1 MNIAGG
7 IACYIKSLRFPGLRQ
22 TSHNLPFVNHGGGKE
37 GTLAVRSTHPTFR
50 MRVCLDLAG
59 SSRDRASVAYRFP
72 SPHTRDT
79 ARQCPFQR
87 FAKFSTDH
95 EQDFCPGFVAS
106 VLDGRQM
113 TLANTDSIG
122 KIRLCNVK
130 PSHAPNP
137 ATDCSP
143 VGCTRLR
150 KRQRK
155 GLNTQWNET

>member
-1 MNIAGG
+1 MREGAPKPTG
-7 IACYIKSLRFPGLRQ
+7 IASAAQRVPSG
-22 TSHNLPFVNHGGGKE
+22 FVSRGATGHISNQFIRPH
-37 GTLAVRSTHPTFR
+37 LV
-50 MRVCLDLAG
+50 LG
-59 SSRDRASVAYRFP
+59 SSYYCAKYYDPQAFIEL
-72 SPHTRDT
+72 T
-79 ARQCPFQR
+79 
-87 FAKFSTDH
+87 KFSTDR
-95 EQDFCPGFVAS
+95 EQDFRPDFVAS

-150 KRQRK
+150 KCQRK
-155 GLNTQWNET
+155 G